1 MDCSINN
8 KPVKLYCHTVS
19 SIESFHSWFWSCFYL
34 LLHFFLSS
42 SYLYPII
49 VSSFCKEKNNLHQGW
64 AIIFSNGPHQKLELL
79 YCVSLQRYN
88 IVKLKSILL
97 RIIGPTLQNSP
108 EFSCGFL
115 GKWIA
120 HPCLWFSSY
129 CALTY

>member
-1 MDCSINN
+1 MLITI
-8 KPVKLYCHTVS
+8 LYFLYYVFNDWTAVLIISLLNYTVTPS
-19 SIESFHSWFWSCFYL
+19 AALKVFIPGFGLAFTFL
-34 LLHFFLSS
+34 LNFFLSS

-79 YCVSLQRYN
+79 YCVSLQRDN

-115 GKWIA
+115 GK
-120 HPCLWFSSY
+120 
-129 CALTY
+129 